1 MLKIDA
7 EACIGCGLCEDACTF
22 AAIRVEDG
30 LAVVG
35 DNCTLCGACVEV
47 CEEGALSIPR
57 QEGEAPAD
65 LSSWSGVWVYAEYR
79 RGRLAPV
86 ALELLG
92 AGRRLADKRGVE
104 VAAVLLGSGLQAA
117 DEGGL
122 EAAARELIA
131 HGADRVYLADDSGLA
146 DFSDDAYGNILAE
159 LVRQYRP
166 EIVLAGATAIG
177 RSFIPRV
184 ATMLAAGLTAD
195 CTELDV
201 RAEDGAL
208 LQTRP
213 AFGGNI
219 MATIVCPRTRPQMAT
234 VRPMVMKP
242 LARDES
248 RKGEIVRIEPA
259 AAWLSSRTKV
269 LESVTAALDQVNLAE
284 ADIVVAGGRGLENAE
299 GFAMIRQLADTLGGA
314 MAASRAA
321 VDSGWIP
328 YPHQVGQ
335 TGKTVAP
342 KVYIACGISGA
353 IQHLVGMQSAETII
367 AINRDPEAP
376 IFNVATYGI
385 VGDVFEVVP
394 KLIEQLQRRSDS

>member
-1 MLKIDA
+1 MLKIDT
-7 EACIGCGLCEDACTF
+7 EACIGCGLCEEACTF
-22 AAIRVEDG
+22 AAIHLEDG
-30 LAVVG
+30 VAVVG
-35 DNCTLCGACVEV
+35 DNCTLCGACVDV
-47 CEEGALSIPR
+47 CEVGALSIER
-57 QEGEAPAD
+57 EEGVATAD
-65 LSSWSGVWVYAEYR
+65 LASWSGVWVYAEFR

-86 ALELLG
+86 GLELLG

-104 VAAVLLGSGLQAA
+104 LAAVLLGSGAEAA
-117 DEGGL
+117 GGL
-122 EAAARELIA
+122 AAAAAELIA
-131 HGADRVYLADDSGLA
+131 HGADRVYVVDNPALAH
-146 DFSDDAYGNILAE
+146 FSDDVYGNVLAD
-159 LVRQYRP
+159 LIRRHKP
-166 EIVLAGATAIG
+166 EIVLAGATAVG

-184 ATMLAAGLTAD
+184 ATIMAAGLTAD
-195 CTELDV
+195 CTELDI
-201 RAEDGAL
+201 REEDGAL

-219 MATIVCPRTRPQMAT
+219 MATIVCPHTRPQMAT

-242 LARDES
+242 LPRDEG
-248 RKGEIVRIEPA
+248 RQGAVVKVDPA
-259 AAWLSSRTKV
+259 PELLASRTEV
-269 LESVTAALDQVNLAE
+269 LESVTAALDQINLAE

-299 GFAMIRQLADTLGGA
+299 GFALIRRLADVMGGA
-314 MAASRAA
+314 VAASRAA

-342 KVYIACGISGA
+342 KVYVACGISGA

-394 KLIEQLQRRSDS
+394 KLIERLQKR